1 MREAE
6 AFCALFLF
14 TIAKPNQRHSFRS
27 ASPNA
32 IVSSIHPAES
42 KMRIS
47 PERKQAILCITDC
60 LFFVW
65 KHRLNA
71 AMIFKASGAA
81 LVSGAA

>member
-1 MREAE
+1 
-6 AFCALFLF
+6 
-14 TIAKPNQRHSFRS
+14 
-27 ASPNA
+27 
-32 IVSSIHPAES
+32 
-42 KMRIS
+42 MRIS